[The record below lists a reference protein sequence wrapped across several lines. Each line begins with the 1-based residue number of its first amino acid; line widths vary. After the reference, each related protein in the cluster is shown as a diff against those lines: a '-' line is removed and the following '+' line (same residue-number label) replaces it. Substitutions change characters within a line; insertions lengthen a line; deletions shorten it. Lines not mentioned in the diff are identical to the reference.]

1 MKEKWKII
9 SSLLEEE
16 FDIEVQPSYEGWGA
30 GWDPKYL
37 PALEMWARGEIEDVP
52 PGVRRPKG
60 IAFNVV
66 EFMRRSEDY
75 TLNSIRHEISLLLN
89 TYFPHWRL
97 GQREVFR
104 AGYVPTSF
112 VALLAV
118 LESLRADFLLTQ
130 ETPSALHPLKTRLK
144 EVLSKV
150 QPSYPHHRAVL
161 TLCHLW
167 LGEEPPHDEGER
179 RFAEITG
186 RSFHEYIR
194 SKEPQALYD
203 ILMEDLWT
211 HYRPYVDL
219 SKDLNYID
227 LLIEEARG
235 KKREEAHRGRI
246 MTDLL
251 RKLPTGIQE
260 TILANKE
267 GTSESIDPH
276 SQREILKALGSLPDW
291 MRDYLQQMSYLD
303 LLEKDLLFLQS
314 FLPKTLEID
323 VEHRGF
329 ISFLFKGWEESAGR
343 SSALSMRETQ
353 KEEEELTERDR
364 KFKKDHGL
372 TEREFQRYVTMMRS
386 VLPYVDH
393 FKRKFDRLLPQEE
406 ECWGGC
412 YQSGKRL
419 NTKRIPTEIPINRG
433 RIFSRRE
440 VPERKELAFE
450 LLIDISSSMKKH
462 KKITNAIRS
471 LLLVSEVL
479 ERLGMPFS
487 IKVFSENVY
496 ELKSYSED
504 YRSVKARIIELPSS
518 AGGGTDLGKAVSI
531 GAESLEIFTKSTN
544 HRGIMILFTD
554 GEPTKGLKGEDLR
567 TFISQI
573 KKKVPTVAVG
583 VGNATKM
590 VKGYF
595 ERTGISVDDISKLP
609 SAFSFI
615 IENQLRRLISVN

>member
-1 MKEKWKII
+1 MKERWKII
-9 SSLLEEE
+9 ASMLEDE
-16 FDIEVQPSYEGWGA
+16 FDLEVQPSYEGWGA

-52 PGVRRPKG
+52 PGVRKPQG

-66 EFMRRSEDY
+66 DFMRRSEDF
-75 TLNSIRHEISLLLN
+75 TINSIRHEISYLVH
-89 TYFPHWRL
+89 TYLPHWRI

-112 VALLAV
+112 VVLMAV
-118 LESLRADFLLTQ
+118 LESLRADSLLS
-130 ETPSALHPLKTRLK
+130 EEIPSSLPSLKQRLK
-144 EVLSKV
+144 EAIKEAKSF
-150 QPSYPHHRAVL
+150 YPHHRAVL
-161 TLCHLW
+161 SLCYLW
-167 LGEEPPHDEGER
+167 LGEEPPFDQEEK
-179 RFAEITG
+179 RFAEVVG
-186 RSFHEYIR
+186 KAFYEYLQT
-194 SKEPQALYD
+194 KEPQALYD

-211 HYRPYVDL
+211 HFRPFVDRA
-219 SKDLNYID
+219 KDLNYID
-227 LLIEEARG
+227 LLLQEARG
-235 KKREEAHRGRI
+235 KRREDAHRGRI
-246 MTDLL
+246 MTDLI
-251 RKLPTGIQE
+251 RKLPDQIQQIVNE
-260 TILANKE
+260 NKE
-267 GTSESIDPH
+267 ASSESVDP
-276 SQREILKALGSLPDW
+276 SSRNLVLKALGSLPDW
-291 MRDYLQQMSYLD
+291 MRDYLRQMSYLD

-329 ISFLFKGWEESAGR
+329 ISFILKGWEESAGR
-343 SSALSMRETQ
+343 SSALSIKETQ
-353 KEEEELTERDR
+353 EEEELSERDR

-372 TEREFQRYVTMMRS
+372 TEREFQRYVMMMRS

-419 NTKRIPTEIPINRG
+419 NPRKIPTEVPINRG

-450 LLIDISSSMKKH
+450 LLIDISSSMKKQE
-462 KKITNAIRS
+462 KITNAIKS

-479 ERLGMPFS
+479 DRLGMPFS

-496 ELKSYSED
+496 ELKGFGED
-504 YRSVKARIIELPSS
+504 YRSVKSRIIELPSS

-531 GAESLEIFTKSTN
+531 GAESLELFTKATH

-567 TFISQI
+567 AFIAQV

-583 VGNATKM
+583 VGQATRM
-590 VKGYF
+590 VKEYF
-595 ERTGISVDDISKLP
+595 ERTGLSVDDISKLP
-609 SAFSFI
+609 SAFSFV
-615 IENQLRRLISVN
+615 IENQLRRLLSVN

>member
-1 MKEKWKII
+1 MKERWKVIA
-9 SSLLEEE
+9 SMLEDE
-16 FDIEVQPSYEGWGA
+16 FDLEVQPSYEGWGA

-52 PGVRRPKG
+52 PGVRKPQG

-66 EFMRRSEDY
+66 DFMRRSEDF
-75 TLNSIRHEISLLLN
+75 TINAIRHEISYLVN
-89 TYFPHWRL
+89 TYFPHWRI

-112 VALLAV
+112 VVLMAV
-118 LESLRADFLLTQ
+118 LESLRADALLT
-130 ETPSALHPLKTRLK
+130 EEIPSSLPSLKQRLK
-144 EVLSKV
+144 EVLREVRSY
-150 QPSYPHHRAVL
+150 YPHHRAVL
-161 TLCHLW
+161 AVCYLW
-167 LGEEPPHDEGER
+167 LGEESPFDQEEK
-179 RFAEITG
+179 RFAEVVG
-186 RSFHEYIR
+186 KAFYEYLQT
-194 SKEPQALYD
+194 KDPQALYD

-211 HYRPYVDL
+211 HFRPFVDRA
-219 SKDLNYID
+219 KDLNYVD
-227 LLIEEARG
+227 LLLQEARG
-235 KKREEAHRGRI
+235 KKREDAHRGRI

-251 RKLPTGIQE
+251 RKLPESIQE
-260 TILANKE
+260 IIVQNKE
-267 GTSESIDPH
+267 GDSESLDPH
-276 SQREILKALGSLPDW
+276 SRSEILKALNSLPDW
-291 MRDYLQQMSYLD
+291 MRDYLRQMSYLD
-303 LLEKDLLFLQS
+303 LLEKDLLFLQI

-343 SSALSMRETQ
+343 SSALSIKETQ
-353 KEEEELTERDR
+353 EEEDLSERDR

-372 TEREFQRYVTMMRS
+372 TEREFQRYVMMMRS

-419 NTKRIPTEIPINRG
+419 NPRKIPTEVPINRG

-440 VPERKELAFE
+440 IPERKELAFE
-450 LLIDISSSMKKH
+450 LLIDISSSMKKQE
-462 KKITNAIRS
+462 KITNAIKS

-479 ERLGMPFS
+479 EKLGMPFS

-496 ELKSYSED
+496 ELKGFGED
-504 YRSVKARIIELPSS
+504 YRSVKSRIMELPSS

-531 GAESLEIFTKSTN
+531 GAESLEFFTKATH

-567 TFISQI
+567 AFITQV

-583 VGNATKM
+583 VGQATRM
-590 VKGYF
+590 VKEYF

-609 SAFSFI
+609 SAFSFV